1 MRAFPG
7 ESPRSLCAEAAATPD
22 GFRKDKHM
30 KKTVLFDLDG
40 TLTDSGEGIINCAT
54 LALRHFGLPIPA
66 YEDMR
71 TFVGPPLRDSFI
83 RFGVPADQADE
94 AIRVYRSRY
103 IPTGMFENTPYPGIR
118 ELLEALRAEG
128 YTLYVATSKPE
139 EMSVTILEK
148 FDLAKYFHRICG
160 ASIDSSRSTKDAVIA
175 YLLESSGAKEDMV
188 MVGDTKYD
196 ILGAKA
202 HGIPAIGVGWGYGKV
217 EEMEE
222 AGAVGIAKTMDEL
235 IGLIR
240 GM

>member
-1 MRAFPG
+1 
-7 ESPRSLCAEAAATPD
+7 
-22 GFRKDKHM
+22 M

-103 IPTGMFENTPYPGIR
+103 IPTGMFENTPYPGVR

-139 EMSVTILEK
+139 KMSVTILEK

-222 AGAVGIAKTMDEL
+222 AGAVGIAETMDEL

>member
-1 MRAFPG
+1 
-7 ESPRSLCAEAAATPD
+7 
-22 GFRKDKHM
+22 M

-40 TLTDSGEGIINCAT
+40 TLTDSGEGIINCAP
-54 LALRHFGLPIPA
+54 LALRHFGLPIPP

-71 TFVGPPLRDSFI
+71 TFVGPPLHDSFV
-83 RFGVPADQADE
+83 RFGVPADQTDE

-118 ELLEALRAEG
+118 ELLEKLQAEG

-139 EMSVTILEK
+139 EMSVTILNR

-175 YLLESSGAKEDMV
+175 YLLESSGAKADMV

-217 EEMEE
+217 EEMVE
-222 AGAVGIAKTMDEL
+222 AGAVGIAGTMEELVEL
-235 IGLIR
+235 IHGR
-240 GM
+240 